1 MSEPIWIRRDVIDA
15 MHDLQLVEH
24 GGAAG
29 IRDEGLLDSALAKPR
44 NRHAYGE
51 TDIHSLAAAYASGI
65 ARNHPYLDGNKRT
78 AFLAAYV
85 FLKINGH
92 HLAASE
98 VAAVQMTVDLA
109 SGTIDEAAFADWLR
123 GNTAPGKS

>member
-1 MSEPIWIRRDVIDA
+1 MTEPIWIRRDVIDT

-24 GGAAG
+24 GGATG

-44 NRHAYGE
+44 NRHAYAD

-65 ARNHPYLDGNKRT
+65 ARNHPYIDGNKRT

-85 FLKINGH
+85 FLKINGF
-92 HLAASE
+92 HLVASE
-98 VAAVQMTVDLA
+98 VAAVQVTVALA
-109 SGTIDEAAFADWLR
+109 SGDLDEDAFAQWLR
-123 GNTAPGKS
+123 DNCAQQ

>member
-1 MSEPIWIRRDVIDA
+1 MSEPIWLRRDVIDA
-15 MHDLQLVEH
+15 MHDMQLVEH

-65 ARNHPYLDGNKRT
+65 ASNHPYIDGKKRT

-92 HLAASE
+92 HLAARE
-98 VAAVQMTVDLA
+98 VEAVQMTVDLA
-109 SGTIDEAAFADWLR
+109 SGAIDEATFADWLR
-123 GNTAPGKS
+123 GNTATGKS

>member
-1 MSEPIWIRRDVIDA
+1 VSEPIWIRRDVIDT

-44 NRHAYGE
+44 NKHAYGE

-65 ARNHPYLDGNKRT
+65 ARNHPYIDGNKRT

-92 HLAASE
+92 HLVASE

-109 SGTIDEAAFADWLR
+109 SGSLDETGFADWLR
-123 GNTAPGKS
+123 TNTISK

>member
-1 MSEPIWIRRDVIDA
+1 MSEPTWIRRAVIDA
-15 MHDLQLVEH
+15 MHDLQLIEH

-44 NRHAYGE
+44 NKHAYGE
-51 TDIHSLAAAYASGI
+51 TDIHSLAAAYAFGI
-65 ARNHPYLDGNKRT
+65 ARNHPYIDGNKRT

-85 FLKINGH
+85 FLKINGF

-98 VAAVQMTVDLA
+98 VAAVQMMVDLA
-109 SGTIDEAAFADWLR
+109 SGTIDEAVFADWLR
-123 GNTAPGKS
+123 DSTKAV

>member
-1 MSEPIWIRRDVIDA
+1 MSEPIWIRRDVIDT

-44 NRHAYGE
+44 NKHAYGE

-65 ARNHPYLDGNKRT
+65 ARNHPYIDGNKRT

-85 FLKINGH
+85 FLKINGF
-92 HLAASE
+92 HLTASE
-98 VAAVQMTVDLA
+98 VTAVQMTVDLA
-109 SGTIDEAAFADWLR
+109 SGSLDETGFADWLR
-123 GNTAPGKS
+123 SNSLSK

>member
-1 MSEPIWIRRDVIDA
+1 MIEPIWIRRDVIDT

-44 NRHAYGE
+44 NKHAYGE
-51 TDIHSLAAAYASGI
+51 DNLCELAAAYAAGI
-65 ARNHPYLDGNKRT
+65 ARNHPYIDGNKRT

-85 FLKINGH
+85 FLKINGL
-92 HLAASE
+92 HLVASE
-98 VAAVQMTVDLA
+98 VEAVQMTVDLA
-109 SGTIDEAAFADWLR
+109 AGSLDETAFAAWLQA
-123 GNTAPGKS
+123 NSQHK